1 MRQFASAVKNMRSA
15 GYRDVKGKLYQGMR
29 HEILNEKEKEKVYHD
44 VAVYMEK
51 KGF

>member
-1 MRQFASAVKNMRSA
+1 MRRA